1 MVEPG
6 LLQQAAPAVVL
17 ASVSVSRRLLVGSAG
32 ICFEALPP
40 GVDEAAV
47 KRELAGADGATLAA
61 ALADRKALAVS
72 AQRPDAVVIG
82 GDQTLMCEGRLFD
95 KPADIEAAHRQL
107 RELRGRVHELQS
119 AVSVA
124 RNGIVEWRHVASARL
139 WMRTFSDDFLVRYVE
154 ACQDWLTSSVGG
166 YRLEGLGAQLFDR
179 VEGDYF
185 TILGL
190 PLLPLLGWL
199 REAGILRS

>member
-1 MVEPG
+1 MDRHRARHVRLG
-6 LLQQAAPAVVL
+6 LAERQAPQRLHGAIVV
-17 ASVSVSRRLLVGSAG
+17 
-32 ICFEALPP
+32 LPP
-40 GVDEAAV
+40 G
-47 KRELAGADGATLAA
+47 G
-61 ALADRKALAVS
+61 
-72 AQRPDAVVIG
+72 DAVVIG
-82 GDQTLMCEGRLFD
+82 GDQTLVCEDRLFD

-107 RELRGRVHELQS
+107 RELRGRVHVLHS

-124 RNGIVEWRHVASARL
+124 RNGTIEWRHIDAARL
-139 WMRTFSDDFLVRYVE
+139 SMRAFSDEFLTRYVA

-166 YRLEGLGAQLFDR
+166 YRLEGLGAQLFDQ

-199 REAGILRS
+199 RQAGVLRS